1 VAHIE
6 QPASLSVYRGQSGMG
21 QGEGPGRAVVHG
33 EQFMHVARELYDGEL
48 LDAIRPWMTLDSD
61 PADHQRL
68 NDQLEAWSWF
78 PAGNYCFV
86 VRLISAGIYDRRAAY
101 FAHGRAWRRQGL
113 PPGFDPGLHVGRSDA
128 FDPPWR
134 DERPGTRL
142 PDELPSLVRAEQLEA
157 ERTTASFFLGHLL
170 QAVVEKYPLI
180 IAAPIAEFATGR
192 SLHALIGFAR
202 GGLPAELRADCR
214 IRVYSRFPDLF
225 LRHLGANLVVV
236 PEDAA
241 SAALSSRPNATLLNR
256 QGIKFFGKDLESPN
270 YDYASALIERAI
282 KIPQG
287 LTHFTERVRDVP
299 SAETARTL
307 QITYNLAFAFAGPEE
322 HRGKLLREYLP
333 RAAEKLG
340 PGLDWHQLIREREW
354 ESFPADVLID
364 QLLVDATDFSAARRE
379 LLRAV
384 EDGAAAR
391 KLRVDGRLAGWW
403 SADDSG
409 KAVRLAELLAH
420 EPQLV
425 DEQLAAER
433 IADVPLGRF
442 PQPLLQAVIRAEA
455 NTGRL
460 ARRAQQS
467 ADLARAACDWDVFQ
481 LLTDAV
487 SKGRC
492 EPDWARAYVRL
503 ASPDILSEAAC
514 RWLANGRFFEHAW
527 GNVPRNLLD
536 RLRTLE
542 LAPSL
547 ASPLRD
553 AALRLDPLE
562 HLEVYLRLADV
573 LARIDPNDPV
583 LTRKLWRA
591 LPQMTDSRSRA
602 FLEGIVFDDAW
613 PSVRMEALELRT
625 LLLLGAMFEKD
636 ESLNRLYAEL
646 DRRMRLDVE
655 SASAELVRSGWWYF
669 WRCRSQLRP
678 GDEED
683 AELLRRSAF
692 VWLSSDTWS
701 DGRQATLE
709 AWNRALADLPSLT
722 GDELARMR
730 DGGGCARWP
739 WIPPFEDEQLLDLIS
754 RVDDLGA
761 LAELADAV
769 TPDRMTTHDG
779 KPVSESVL
787 ALSDFAKDVSTGAF
801 AWLVERRDGVRRE
814 VLSLEQSGSLWTR
827 VVHRKEKALE
837 ARIEAVTSLFGQEL
851 ERALAAADNPSLWS
865 DGRFLAKVAHWV
877 QQCGSVE
884 AIGAA
889 ALRRIGSRIDGV
901 PDSRPAS
908 PSPTLVRQL
917 VEQGFDQVARLL
929 HPERQAAIRA
939 DEMSDAIID
948 AMHANRVEDPAWRRL
963 AAKLKELQPV
973 EERHPLTLLAS
984 RIHNKRQSSH
994 DEWLDLAQRGWR
1006 TFLTAAD
1013 VHPELTNALMIP
1025 PHPDSPVLPL
1035 LRLSDSMLGS
1045 GALGT
1050 AALQLVFAAHPVWR
1064 SETKC
1069 WRGLLQAMR
1078 VFARHGDVASPDDRH
1093 DAALALID
1101 AQLAEVQQR
1110 NAFKRALVLEA
1121 RQSPWPVLEEFGES
1135 SS

>member
-1 VAHIE
+1 
-6 QPASLSVYRGQSGMG
+6 
-21 QGEGPGRAVVHG
+21 
-33 EQFMHVARELYDGEL
+33 MHVARELYDGQL
-48 LDAIRPWMTLDSD
+48 LDGIRPWMTLDSD

-78 PAGNYCFV
+78 PAGDYCFV

-101 FAHGRAWRRQGL
+101 FAHGRAWRRQGQ
-113 PPGFDPGLHVGRSDA
+113 PPGFDPGLHLGRSEC
-128 FDPPWR
+128 FDSPWR
-134 DERPGTRL
+134 DERPATAL
-142 PDELPSLVRAEQLEA
+142 PDALPSLVRVEQLEA
-157 ERTTASFFLGHLL
+157 ERTTAAFFLGHLV
-170 QAVVEKYPLI
+170 QALAKKYPLI
-180 IAAPIAEFATGR
+180 IAAPIADFATGR
-192 SLHALIGFAR
+192 ALHALIGFAR
-202 GGLPAELRADCR
+202 GGLPAALRADCR

-270 YDYASALIERAI
+270 YDYASALVERAI

-287 LTHFTERVRDVP
+287 LTHFTERFRDAP
-299 SAETARTL
+299 SAEASRTL

-340 PGLDWHQLIREREW
+340 PGLDWHQLIREQEW
-354 ESFPADVLID
+354 ESFPADALID
-364 QLLVDATDFSAARRE
+364 QLLVDTRNFSEARRE

-384 EDGAAAR
+384 EDGAGGR
-391 KLRVDGRLAGWW
+391 KLRVDGRLPGWW
-403 SADDSG
+403 SPDDPG
-409 KAVRLAELLAH
+409 KALRLAELLAH

-425 DEQLAAER
+425 GEQSAAER
-433 IADVPLGRF
+433 LADVPLDRF
-442 PQPLLQAVIRAEA
+442 PPAVLPTVIRAEA

-460 ARRAQQS
+460 AGRAQQS

-481 LLTDAV
+481 LLTTAV
-487 SKGRC
+487 STGRC
-492 EPDWARAYVRL
+492 EPEWARAYVRM
-503 ASPDILSEAAC
+503 APPDVLSEAAR
-514 RWLANGRFFEHAW
+514 RWLGSERFFGHTW

-536 RLRTLE
+536 RLRAHDV
-542 LAPSL
+542 APSL

-553 AALRLDPLE
+553 AGLRLNPAD

-573 LARIDPNDPV
+573 LARVDPNEPV
-583 LTRKLWRA
+583 LMRKLWRA

-625 LLLLGAMFEKD
+625 LLPLGATFEKD

-655 SASAELVRSGWWYF
+655 STSAEVVLSGWWYF
-669 WRCRSQLRP
+669 WRSRSQLQP
-678 GDEED
+678 ADERD
-683 AELLRRSAF
+683 AEILRRSAF
-692 VWLSSDTWS
+692 SWLSSDAWS

-709 AWNRALADLPSLT
+709 AWDKALTDLPSLT
-722 GDELARMR
+722 GEELARMR
-730 DGGGCARWP
+730 DGSGCARWP
-739 WIPPFEDEQLLDLIS
+739 WISPFEEDQILDLIS

-769 TPDRMTTHDG
+769 TPDRMAEHDG
-779 KPVSESVL
+779 KTVFETVL
-787 ALSDFAKDVSTGAF
+787 ALSDFANDVSAGAF
-801 AWLVERRDGVRRE
+801 AWLVERRHGVRRE

-837 ARIEAVTSLFGQEL
+837 ARIEAVASLFDGEI
-851 ERALAAADNPSLWS
+851 ERALPAADNPSLWS
-865 DGRFLAKVAHWV
+865 DGRFLARVAQWV
-877 QQCGSVE
+877 HESGSVR
-884 AIGAA
+884 AIGAT
-889 ALRRIGSRIDGV
+889 ALQRIESRIDGV
-901 PDSRPAS
+901 PDSRPVA
-908 PSPTLVRQL
+908 PSPTLVREL
-917 VEQGFDQVARLL
+917 VEQGFDHVARLL

-939 DEMSDAIID
+939 DEMSDAIVD
-948 AMHANRVEDPAWRRL
+948 AMLSNRVEDPAWRRL
-963 AAKLKELQPV
+963 AAKLKELHPA
-973 EERHPLTLLAS
+973 EERHPLTILAG
-984 RIHNKRQSSH
+984 RIRNKRQSSH
-994 DEWLDLAQRGWR
+994 DEWLNLSQRGWR

-1045 GALGT
+1045 GGLGT
-1050 AALQLVFAAHPVWR
+1050 AALQLAFAARPVWR

-1078 VFARHGDVASPDDRH
+1078 VFTRHGDVASPDDRE

-1101 AQLAEVQQR
+1101 AHLAEAQQR
-1110 NAFKRALVLEA
+1110 NAFKRALMQEA
-1121 RQSPWPVLEEFGES
+1121 RQSPWPVAEEFGES
-1135 SS
+1135 LS